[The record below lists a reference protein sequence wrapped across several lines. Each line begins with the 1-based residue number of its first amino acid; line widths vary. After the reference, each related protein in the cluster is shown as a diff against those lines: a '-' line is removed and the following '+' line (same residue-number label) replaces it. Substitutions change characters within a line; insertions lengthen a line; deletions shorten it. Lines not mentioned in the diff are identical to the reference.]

1 MTKLLLVEDDIRI
14 ANLISAFLVKQGFE
28 VTTAAS
34 VQEARQIASVEH
46 KLFIL
51 DLMLPDG
58 NGVELAKELNSRFT
72 TPTLML
78 TAVNEEL
85 QEIEALD
92 AGIDDYLTKPIQP
105 QRLLAR
111 IKALL
116 RRQALTSPVS
126 IKQNLQIDEV
136 RREVFFQQELLSLT
150 DSEFDLLLYF
160 YKNPDRKV
168 SRDELI
174 TALRGFEYDGV
185 DRSIDMRVSALRK
198 KLNDDNPPYRYI
210 KTIRGFGYLFAFEQ
224 AEQ

>member
-28 VTTAAS
+28 VTIAPS
-34 VQEARQIASVEH
+34 LSEARRLVSLDF

-58 NGVELAKELNSRFT
+58 NGVELAKEFRARFAI
-72 TPTLML
+72 PILML
-78 TAVNEEL
+78 TAVDEEL

-116 RRQALTSPVS
+116 RRPSTSAATHQMLV
-126 IKQNLQIDEV
+126 IDEI
-136 RREVFFQQELLSLT
+136 RREVIYQQNQMHLT
-150 DSEFDLLLYF
+150 DSEFDLLVYF
-160 YKNPDRKV
+160 YNNSDRKI

-198 KLNDDNPPYRYI
+198 KLNDDNPPYHFI
-210 KTIRGFGYLFAFEQ
+210 KTIRGYGYLFTLESSD
-224 AEQ
+224 